1 MQSYSTILGVIE
13 LRLEK
18 VSYATTQKRYRIGSS
33 TITLIMNRFQELG
46 LTLDERKYSNMS
58 TQTKEKSLLFSRDG
72 VFCKIWRHT
81 EFRTFFSCFYS
92 FPEPRVTMGAER
104 QGIYDSCHP
113 RAAG

>member
-1 MQSYSTILGVIE
+1 MNEINKTTGSDSAVSIYGTSKPLLEETMQMV
-13 LRLEK
+13 LRE
-18 VSYATTQKRYRIGSS
+18 
-33 TITLIMNRFQELG
+33 ITKIRNEMTE
-46 LTLDERKYSNMS
+46 ERKYSNMS

>member
-1 MQSYSTILGVIE
+1 MILW
-13 LRLEK
+13 
-18 VSYATTQKRYRIGSS
+18 TTQDEYIYQM
-33 TITLIMNRFQELG
+33 IMKTG
-46 LTLDERKYSNMS
+46 GKYSNMS